1 MKSNKHIMYGLQAL
15 FDVSFHY
22 KWCGRKRKAMEK
34 DCRDGSVNIYDI
46 ARMANVSIATVS
58 RVMNHSGKVSEK
70 TRKKVEKIMAEIDYT
85 PNAFAQGLGL
95 NTMHAVGIPVPT
107 IAATLMAVSVD

>member
-1 MKSNKHIMYGLQAL
+1 
-15 FDVSFHY
+15 
-22 KWCGRKRKAMEK
+22 MEK

-70 TRKKVEKIMAEIDYT
+70 TRKKVEKIMVILKRSW
-85 PNAFAQGLGL
+85 QRR
-95 NTMHAVGIPVPT
+95 GIT
-107 IAATLMAVSVD
+107 VS

>member
-1 MKSNKHIMYGLQAL
+1 
-15 FDVSFHY
+15 
-22 KWCGRKRKAMEK
+22 MEK

-70 TRKKVEKIMAEIDYT
+70 TRKKVEKIMEEIDYT

-95 NTMHAVGIPVPT
+95 NTMHAVGILVPT
-107 IAATLMAVSVD
+107 IADTFMAVSVDYLEKKLAKEGYNCILSCSGFELE